1 MIEEKDDLFVCL
13 LEDIHNNVKEIEI
26 VQASNLSEVKDI
38 LNNNSYKYC
47 SMNIKR
53 ILKNDKSK

>member
-1 MIEEKDDLFVCL
+1 MVEEKDDLFVCL
-13 LEDIHNNVKEIEI
+13 IEDIHNNVKEIEI

-38 LNNNSYKYC
+38 LNNNGYKYC

-53 ILKNDKSK
+53 ILKNSI

>member
-1 MIEEKDDLFVCL
+1 MIEEKDDIFVCL
-13 LEDIHNNVKEIEI
+13 IEDIHNK
-26 VQASNLSEVKDI
+26 VKDI
-38 LNNNSYKYC
+38 LNNNGYKYC

>member
-1 MIEEKDDLFVCL
+1 MVEEKDDLFVCL
-13 LEDIHNNVKEIEI
+13 IEDIHNNVKEIEL

-38 LNNNSYKYC
+38 LNNNGYKYC

>member
-13 LEDIHNNVKEIEI
+13 IEDIHNNVKEIEI